1 VCQGHELTLRVLYR
15 LFGEAEVEPDFFSS
29 TTAASVYETFLLT
42 VVCIYLLLFFYLFL
56 VCPFARPK
64 LSSVSLL
71 MQAEALRDSFPPS
84 DKSLSKLLGESPYL
98 PKSVLKILEN
108 MCSPGNGDKIEKESH
123 TLNVDRVTQGL
134 SAVWSLILLRP
145 PIRETC
151 LKIALQ
157 VFLIPFILNICV
169 P

>member
-1 VCQGHELTLRVLYR
+1 
-15 LFGEAEVEPDFFSS
+15 
-29 TTAASVYETFLLT
+29 
-42 VVCIYLLLFFYLFL
+42 
-56 VCPFARPK
+56 
-64 LSSVSLL
+64 
-71 MQAEALRDSFPPS
+71 
-84 DKSLSKLLGESPYL
+84 
-98 PKSVLKILEN
+98 

-169 P
+169 A